1 MNIKHFAKTRGIIS
15 QVAEIKRY
23 STVEIWFCTKSGQ
36 LDQTQID
43 IDYSLL
49 SNEGIDRLEK
59 LFNSLAVELN
69 AETTGIR
76 LIEVLASADTM
87 DELRRD

>member
-1 MNIKHFAKTRGIIS
+1 MEQITIEEYLNS
-15 QVAEIKRY
+15 QK
-23 STVEIWFCTKSGQ
+23 STLASCGECNLQKVPVLVVWKMSTWW
-36 LDQTQID
+36 
-43 IDYSLL
+43 L

-69 AETTGIR
+69 AETTEIR

-87 DELRRD
+87 DELRRG